1 MGRSKDPLN
10 LNYDFRDPESFG
22 VNTRRKIQPT
32 IEIPSQFTLIFHVI
46 WSLYH
51 YNTWTRK
58 RYLEVTQFKH
68 SHG

>member
-1 MGRSKDPLN
+1 MERSKDPLN

-46 WSLYH
+46 
-51 YNTWTRK
+51 
-58 RYLEVTQFKH
+58 
-68 SHG
+68 